1 MSISAE
7 SMNTSTH
14 EAIES
19 SWLEIERISQVM
31 KEAATQK
38 DWQHVVE
45 CAAARHHAVLQH
57 FDNFPVGPQNA
68 TFYRERLTLLLSGE
82 QSLHALAVD
91 ARREIMRESATTN
104 YTHRALNA
112 YLG

>member
-7 SMNTSTH
+7 SMNASTDR
-14 EAIES
+14 AIES
-19 SWLEIERISQVM
+19 SWLEIEHISQAM
-31 KEAATQK
+31 QEAAAQK
-38 DWQHVVE
+38 NWQHVVE
-45 CAAARHHAVLQH
+45 CAAARHYVVLQH

-68 TFYRERLTLLLSGE
+68 VFYRERLAQLLSGE

-104 YTHRALNA
+104 YTHRAINA